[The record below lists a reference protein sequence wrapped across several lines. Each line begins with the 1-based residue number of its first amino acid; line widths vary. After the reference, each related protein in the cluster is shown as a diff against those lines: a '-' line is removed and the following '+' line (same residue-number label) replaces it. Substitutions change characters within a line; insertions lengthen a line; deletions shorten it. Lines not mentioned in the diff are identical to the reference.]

1 MRGLWLKGK
10 PRWSIEIIVIAIL
23 LLDVLVAFVIGS
35 IADSRILARDFLMYY
50 SLLLEFAFKRPN
62 DVSVRIRLVQR
73 LLVVGM

>member
-1 MRGLWLKGK
+1 MRGK
-10 PRWSIEIIVIAIL
+10 PRWYIGIIVIAIV
-23 LLDVLVAFVIGS
+23 LLDVLVAFDIGS
-35 IADSRILARDFLMYY
+35 IADFRILARDFLMYC